1 MPSPY
6 GPAAADSLESRGKR
20 ERRACHRMRGQR
32 PGFCGLASPM
42 SRANLERP
50 LDISI
55 ARTEAAVIRHFQE
68 RQFDFGE

>member
-1 MPSPY
+1 
-6 GPAAADSLESRGKR
+6 
-20 ERRACHRMRGQR
+20 MRGER